1 MKVMTRLDLY
11 TLQLRHHLPNGLKSV
26 EPGELKGS
34 RLACHQPVQNSI
46 SARRGESAHCC
57 TYAPG
62 NLGGGVEKMFA
73 KKVADHLL

>member
-1 MKVMTRLDLY
+1 MKVMTGLDLY

-46 SARRGESAHCC
+46 CAQRPDCKLLYTLCNEE
-57 TYAPG
+57 
-62 NLGGGVEKMFA
+62 GGGGGKNA
-73 KKVADHLL
+73 CKKVADHLL